1 MTKELKAK
9 ESTPADP
16 DVMKQMMEEIATL
29 EKNNEMLIQVAD
41 KRAMSIYFQRNQEKI
56 PSKVMIRTMM
66 TLDKTDPEKKRMVEK
81 VIIGWRTTKDE
92 VFQEPSTMRWIEN
105 QRVELL
111 YEDGTSEEMYLRDFN
126 RLYKQVESEVKQK
139 IVDEATGNVALK
151 VSRLDNG
158 REYSIGVTFIN

>member
-1 MTKELKAK
+1 MAKEFKAK
-9 ESTPADP
+9 EEPADP
-16 DVMKQMMEEIATL
+16 ELIKQMMEEIATL
-29 EKNNEMLIQVAD
+29 KKNNEMLIQVAD
-41 KRAMSIYFQRNQEKI
+41 KRAMSVYFQRNQGKI
-56 PSKVMIRTMM
+56 PSEVMIRTMM

-81 VIIGWRTTKDE
+81 VIIGWKTTKDE

-126 RLYKQVESEVKQK
+126 RLYKQIKAEVKQK
-139 IVDEATGNVALK
+139 IVDEATGSVALK

-158 REYSIGVTFIN
+158 REYNIGVVFIN